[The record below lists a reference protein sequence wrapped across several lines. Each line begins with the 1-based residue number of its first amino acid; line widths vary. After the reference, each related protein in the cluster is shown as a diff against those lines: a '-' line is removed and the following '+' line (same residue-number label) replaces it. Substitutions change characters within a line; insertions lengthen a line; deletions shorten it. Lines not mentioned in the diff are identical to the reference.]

1 MNNTVGVVVG
11 IAIVGVVAFVVWKRR
26 VAVNEANE
34 AIRRAVQSGR
44 VNLLRSG
51 SFLDLGAP

>member
-1 MNNTVGVVVG
+1 MNNAVGVVVG

-34 AIRRAVQSGR
+34 AIRRFVQSGKP
-44 VNLLRSG
+44 NLIRSG